1 MLGSINFKDKNI
13 FSYLIVTISYWSFML
28 TDGALR
34 MLVLLHFH
42 VLGFN
47 PIQLAYLFLLYE
59 FAGIITNLSA
69 GWLAS
74 KFGLNVTLYSGLI
87 LQIISLL
94 LLTQV
99 NENWTIF
106 ASVIFVMFVQGLSGV
121 SKDLTKMSSKS
132 AVKLLA
138 PETNNKL
145 FKWVSFLTGSKNTVK
160 GLGFFIGGL
169 LLYLFEFQNSL
180 IIMSLILFLVLTIT
194 YITMPKNLGSL
205 DKKVKFSE
213 VFSKNKNI
221 NFLSAS
227 RVFLF
232 GARDVWFVVGLPL
245 FFYSILSDGSV
256 DDNKKAFFIIGTFLA
271 LWIIIYGI
279 VQALTPK
286 LISNQILKF
295 SAVKVAKDWS
305 LYLFPIPII
314 LFFLLKLYP
323 HNDNFNLII
332 TIIILLAFCF
342 FFAINSSLHS
352 FLILK
357 FTNKKRVSLDVGFYY
372 MSNAAGRLIGT
383 LFSGLSYTYGG
394 IEICLFVS
402 SVMLLI
408 NRLGMRKLE
417 EN

>member
-1 MLGSINFKDKNI
+1 
-13 FSYLIVTISYWSFML
+13 ML

-59 FAGIITNLSA
+59 FAGIVTNLSA

-74 KFGLNVTLYSGLI
+74 KFGLNITLFSGLI

-99 NENWTIF
+99 NENWTIL
-106 ASVIFVMFVQGLSGV
+106 ASVVFVMFVQGLSGV

-138 PETNNKL
+138 PEKNTKL

-169 LLYLFEFQNSL
+169 LLYLFDFQTSLVIMSIILFVVL
-180 IIMSLILFLVLTIT
+180 IIS
-194 YITMPKNLGSL
+194 YITIPKNLGTI

-221 NFLSAS
+221 NFLSLS

-256 DDNKKAFFIIGTFLA
+256 HNNKNAFFIIGSFLA
-271 LWIIIYGI
+271 FWIIIYGI
-279 VQALTPK
+279 IQTLTPK
-286 LISNQILKF
+286 LTKNQISKT
-295 SAVKVAKDWS
+295 SSVQVAKNWS

-314 LFFLLKLYP
+314 LFFLLKLHPY
-323 HNDNFNLII
+323 NENFNLII
-332 TIIILLAFCF
+332 TIIILLVFCI

-357 FTNKKRVSLDVGFYY
+357 FTDKKRVTLDVGFYY
-372 MSNAAGRLIGT
+372 MSNASGRLVGT
-383 LFSGLSYTYGG
+383 LFSGLSYTFGPG
-394 IEICLFVS
+394 SIIHPIFKSSFKRLFIS
-402 SVMLLI
+402 
-408 NRLGMRKLE
+408 KL
-417 EN
+417 